1 MKKIFFFLSVVAGL
15 VSCKDNSN
23 AETFTSGNTD
33 IMIEESVL
41 PITEDMIKVFE
52 SHYNKASFDMQVM
65 SESHIMNALFKDSGR
80 LAVIPRELTQKEIDF
95 LAQRAKPI
103 ITPIAK
109 EAIVFIASIQ
119 SRDSV
124 IRYDDFISELKNSSG
139 DKIYVF
145 DNVNSSL
152 SNQIRKETGISSTGN
167 DVFFLKSTKDVVE
180 YVSKNS
186 KAIGVIGSNW
196 LAQPDEIVSEHKKN
210 IKNLSVFNN
219 ETNTYVKPTQSTI
232 ADGSYPLTRTINIV
246 DTKGNSGLGKGISSF
261 AASDKGQRL
270 VLKSGLMPITM
281 PTREIIINQQ

>member
-65 SESHIMNALFKDSGR
+65 SESHIMNALFKDSSR

-119 SRDSV
+119 SQDSV

-152 SNQIRKETGISSTGN
+152 SNQIN
-167 DVFFLKSTKDVVE
+167 H
-180 YVSKNS
+180 Y
-186 KAIGVIGSNW
+186 
-196 LAQPDEIVSEHKKN
+196 
-210 IKNLSVFNN
+210 
-219 ETNTYVKPTQSTI
+219 
-232 ADGSYPLTRTINIV
+232 
-246 DTKGNSGLGKGISSF
+246 
-261 AASDKGQRL
+261 
-270 VLKSGLMPITM
+270 
-281 PTREIIINQQ
+281 